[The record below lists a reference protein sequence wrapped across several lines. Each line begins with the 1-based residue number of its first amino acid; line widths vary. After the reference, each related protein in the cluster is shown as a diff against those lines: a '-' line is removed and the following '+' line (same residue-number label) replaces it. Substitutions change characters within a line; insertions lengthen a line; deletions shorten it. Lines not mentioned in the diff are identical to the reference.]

1 MKVFSGIKEVNH
13 DICDSVV
20 CLYPKDD
27 EREVYTFIEFEPD
40 SKRVYL
46 FSKTNFSPAKYFTEW
61 ANSDDFKNSDNFKKI
76 FNPKWKEWLKEQS
89 EYFRE
94 LYEVQDADEA

>member
-1 MKVFSGIKEVNH
+1 MKVFSGIKEDNH

-27 EREVYTFIEFEPD
+27 EREAYTFIEFEPD

-46 FSKTNFSPAKYFTEW
+46 FSKTNFSPAKYFTEQ
-61 ANSDDFKNSDNFKKI
+61 ANNDDFKNSDNFKK
-76 FNPKWKEWLKEQS
+76 
-89 EYFRE
+89 Y
-94 LYEVQDADEA
+94 